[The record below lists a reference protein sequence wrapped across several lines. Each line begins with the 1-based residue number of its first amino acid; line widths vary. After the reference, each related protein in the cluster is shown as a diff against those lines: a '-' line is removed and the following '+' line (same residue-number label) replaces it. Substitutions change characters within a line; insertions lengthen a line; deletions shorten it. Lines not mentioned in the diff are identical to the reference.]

1 MLLNS
6 HLTVRGWQHAGM
18 TTDIALPDSPGGS
31 TGLRGVLAEPD
42 GPGPH
47 PGVVVV
53 HEAFGVDDVM
63 RRQVERLAAA
73 GFTALMPDLFS
84 QGGARR
90 CLVSTMRAMLSGEGR
105 AYVDIETARAH
116 LAARPD
122 ATGSVGVIGFC
133 MGGGFALMTAAGHG
147 FAAASAN
154 YGQLPRHLD
163 DALEGACP
171 VVASY
176 GAKDASLR
184 GAASKLAGALARQGV
199 AHDVKEY
206 ADAGHSFLN
215 DARNLPGPAFGGWF
229 AERVLHVGPE
239 PDSAADAWRRIE
251 AFFDEHLR

>member
-1 MLLNS
+1 M
-6 HLTVRGWQHAGM
+6 A
-18 TTDIALPDSPGGS
+18 TTEISLPDSPGGS
-31 TGLRGVLAEPD
+31 RGLRGVLAEPD

-63 RRQVERLAAA
+63 RRQVQRLADA

-90 CLVSTMRAMLSGEGR
+90 CLVATMRALLVGEGR

-116 LAARPD
+116 LAARSD
-122 ATGSVGVIGFC
+122 ANGSVGVIGFC
-133 MGGGFALMTAAGHG
+133 MGGGFALMTAAGHR
-147 FAAASAN
+147 FDAASAN

-163 DALEGACP
+163 AALEGACP
-171 VVASY
+171 VVGSY
-176 GAKDASLR
+176 GGKDPSLR

-199 AHDVKEY
+199 PHDVKEY
-206 ADAGHSFLN
+206 AEAGHSFLN
-215 DARNLPGPAFGGWF
+215 DAPNIPGPALVGRVVQ
-229 AERVLHVGPE
+229 RVLHVGPE
-239 PDSAADAWRRIE
+239 PDSATDAWRRIE